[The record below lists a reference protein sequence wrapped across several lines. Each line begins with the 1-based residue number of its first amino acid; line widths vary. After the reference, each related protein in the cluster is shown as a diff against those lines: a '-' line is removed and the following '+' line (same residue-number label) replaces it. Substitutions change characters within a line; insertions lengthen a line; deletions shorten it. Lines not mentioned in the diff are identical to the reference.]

1 MTILLFTWILLAI
14 VGFILWGYL
23 ILNDKE
29 FLNEIRKLF
38 K

>member
-1 MTILLFTWILLAI
+1 MTFLLFTWILLAFI
-14 VGFILWGYL
+14 GLILWGYA

-29 FLNEIRKLF
+29 FLNEMGKLF